1 MENHPDRREFDMSKI
16 GFRSLPVVL
25 FCLISTLLSYG
36 QGQPSNIEELKKT
49 APKIYID
56 CDWCDIEYIK
66 TEITFVNYVR
76 DRKEAQVHVLITIQS
91 TGSGGREYTL
101 TYMGQ
106 LDYAGQDD
114 LLKYY
119 SNKTDTEDEIRKGL
133 VQTLKVG
140 LMRYVAKTPISKRIA
155 ISLMDQ
161 VKPTSVIDRWNFWVF
176 SLSGRGYF
184 NGQQSILYNSL
195 SGSFSANRVT
205 PELKI
210 RTSVSAGHYLNK
222 FEIEGETI
230 KSTLSSERF
239 SAMVVKSLGEHWS
252 VGGYFSLAS
261 SSYSNI
267 QISANPA
274 PAIEYDI
281 FPYSQSTRRQLR
293 FLYRLNFTAV
303 KYQEETIYL
312 KTKEKLWSEALSVAL
327 ELKEKWGTISTSL
340 EGSQYFHDFSKYHV
354 SLYGEISLRL
364 YKGLSF
370 EVYGSGSRI
379 HDQLSLPKLG
389 ASYEDI
395 LLMRKQLATS
405 YEYYFSVG
413 LSYTWGSI
421 YSNVV
426 NPRFG
431 SESYYYSSI
440 Y

>member
-1 MENHPDRREFDMSKI
+1 MAKKGTLMGMVIVFC
-16 GFRSLPVVL
+16 VL
-25 FCLISTLLSYG
+25 LAPFTNG
-36 QGQPSNIEELKKT
+36 QVPPADIEELKKS
-49 APKIYID
+49 APKVYID

-91 TGSGGREYTL
+91 TGGGGREYTL
-101 TYMGQ
+101 TFLGQ
-106 LDYAGQDD
+106 LDLAGQDD
-114 LLKYY
+114 ILRYY
-119 SNKTDTEDEIRKGL
+119 SNKTDTDDEIRQGL

-140 LMRYVAKTPISKRIA
+140 LMRYVAKAPISRRIA

-161 VKPTSVIDRWNFWVF
+161 VKPTSVIDKWNFWVF
-176 SLSGRGYF
+176 SLSARGYF
-184 NGQQSILYNSL
+184 NGQTSIIYNSF

-210 RTSVSAGHYLNK
+210 RSSVRAGHYYNRYDIDGQAL
-222 FEIEGETI
+222 E
-230 KSTLSSERF
+230 STLSTQSF
-239 SAMVVKSLGEHWS
+239 SGLAVKSMGEHWS
-252 VGGYFSLAS
+252 AGGYLSLIS

-267 QISANPA
+267 QFAVNPA
-274 PAIEYDI
+274 PAVEFNL

-293 FLYRLNFTAV
+293 FLYRLNFNSV
-303 KYQEETIYL
+303 RYREETIYL
-312 KTKEKLWSEALSVAL
+312 KTKENLWSEDLSVAL

-340 EGSQYFHDFSKYHV
+340 EGAHYFHDFHKYH
-354 SLYGEISLRL
+354 LEMYGEISLRL

-370 EVYGSGSRI
+370 EVYGSAARI
-379 HDQLSLPKLG
+379 HDQLSLPKQG

-405 YEYYFSVG
+405 YQYFFSVG
-413 LSYTWGSI
+413 LSYTFGSI

-431 SESYYYSSI
+431 SESYYGSI